1 VKKRV
6 TLVFVCLITFNCLTY
21 NSFGQIGGD
30 YTYKF
35 LTLPNSAR
43 IAAMGGNFLA
53 ISDNDVA
60 LTLANPSL
68 ISKEMNN
75 QLALSIVDYYTDI
88 NYGFAMYSRTF
99 DKYGSFTGA
108 MQYIDYGKFT
118 YANENGE
125 QNGNFNA
132 GEYALQLGWG
142 RKLDSLFTIGAN
154 VKAIY
159 SNFDEYN
166 SFGIAVDV
174 AGTYYNP
181 RTLFTMSL
189 IGRNIGR
196 QITYYDNNNEPLP
209 FELQFGLSKRLQHL
223 PFRYSILITHLEKW
237 DLTYTDP
244 NDNTSVDQL
253 TGEPKKE
260 GDFDKFGDKL
270 MRHIIIG
277 GEFIP
282 TKNFSIR
289 LGYNYQRRQEMKVE
303 SKRGTVGFSWGI
315 GFRVSKFNFSYAR
328 SAYHLEGSPN
338 FITISTHLSDF
349 YKKSK

>member
-6 TLVFVCLITFNCLTY
+6 TLVFVCLITFNCLTF

-60 LTLANPSL
+60 LTLTNPSL

-181 RTLFTMSL
+181 RTFFTMSL